1 MLLTTV
7 VASGA
12 EETHEAPVDPIA
24 IGLLAFAIL
33 AVLIVAVLMF
43 GKGRPHS

>member
-12 EETHEAPVDPIA
+12 EETHEPPVDPIVF
-24 IGLLAFAIL
+24 GLVAFAIL
-33 AVLIVAVLMF
+33 AVMVIAVLMF

>member
-12 EETHEAPVDPIA
+12 EETHEAPVDPIVF
-24 IGLLAFAIL
+24 GLVAFAIL
-33 AVLIVAVLMF
+33 SVLIVAVLMF

>member
-7 VASGA
+7 WAQGA
-12 EETHEAPVDPIA
+12 ETHEPAVPPMVF
-24 IGLLAFAIL
+24 GLVAFAIL
-33 AVLIVAVLMF
+33 SVLIVAVLMF

>member
-12 EETHEAPVDPIA
+12 EETHEPPVDPIVF
-24 IGLLAFAIL
+24 GLVAFAIL